1 MKKTALLAAVILLS
15 ASLGFA
21 QSGATGSS
29 GASANGDDKYFHF
42 GLNIT
47 PGLYFS
53 SPGTSASNISNSP
66 NGAAFGFG
74 YGINLEFYF
83 THNYGIATGLEVTQF
98 GTNYTSVATYKDSKN
113 ANITDSVITS
123 QHTQTMQ
130 YLELPLLLK
139 LRTNSIGLIKYFGE
153 FGLGTSFLLSAKDN
167 QVITRELYTVSSTET
182 SNNVDIYKQSDFIR
196 LSLVVGLGLEYNLSG
211 STSIQGAL
219 TYDNAFTNVNSDGNN
234 SILAK
239 GVNLT
244 IGVLF

>member
-98 GTNYTSVATYKDSKN
+98 GVNYTSVNTTKSGS
-113 ANITDSVITS
+113 ITDSVITLAH
-123 QHTQTMQ
+123 QQTMQ
-130 YLELPLLLK
+130 YLQLPLLLK

-153 FGLGTSFLLSAKDN
+153 FGLGANFLLSAMDN
-167 QVITRELYTVSSTET
+167 QTETREVGTYTFPQTT
-182 SNNVDIYKQSDFIR
+182 TDNVNVYKESDFIR
-196 LSLVVGLGLEYNLSG
+196 LSLVVGLGLEYNIAG
-211 STSIQGAL
+211 TTSLQGAI
-219 TYDNAFTNVNSDGNN
+219 TYDNAFTNVNSNSNN